1 MKAPYLRVSFLIG
14 CFDGIDCSLM
24 VHPFTEDA
32 VVINALARSYHRV
45 IFTSSPPSLHTS
57 SPPPSPHTSPPS
69 QDLQNLPTNHTTHQ
83 DTSLH
88 STATYLSKS
97 DPNLPPS
104 VNSHPNP
111 LDAAVLAY
119 TSLSLL
125 RQQLQPSWM
134 IHGVI
139 SNGGTHPDVRP
150 TSVEMLYY
158 FRAPSYSGLKTLQEK
173 ALACFD
179 SAALATGCGVSIT
192 EKARTYKDV
201 VSNRT
206 LVDLFLENSRKLGL
220 EFSKS
225 TQNFSAS
232 TDLGNVSHVVPSI
245 HPVYSIGR
253 AGTALHTRGFAA
265 LTDTPTAHR
274 RTLLAAQTVALTA
287 VDVMYYPHLL
297 TQVKH
302 YFSLSG
308 TS

>member
-1 MKAPYLRVSFLIG
+1 
-14 CFDGIDCSLM
+14 M

-45 IFTSSPPSLHTS
+45 IFTSSPPSLLTS
-57 SPPPSPHTSPPS
+57 SPPPSPHTSPPPPS
-69 QDLQNLPTNHTTHQ
+69 PHTFPPTQDLQNLPTNHITHQ
-83 DTSLH
+83 DTCLPPTAPNF
-88 STATYLSKS
+88 STRTTELPSSAKY

-104 VNSHPNP
+104 VNSDPNP

-150 TSVEMLYY
+150 TSTEMLYY
-158 FRAPSYSGLKTLQEK
+158 FRAPLYSGLQTLQEK
-173 ALACFD
+173 ALACFN
-179 SAALATGCGVSIT
+179 SAAMATGCDVIIT
-192 EKARTYKDV
+192 EKATTYKDV

-206 LVDLFLENSRKLGL
+206 LVELFLENSQKLGL

-225 TQNFSAS
+225 TENFSAS

-245 HPVYSIGR
+245 HPVYSIGG
-253 AGTALHTRGFAA
+253 AGTALHTRDFAA
-265 LTDTPTAHR
+265 LTDTLTAHR
-274 RTLLAAQTVALTA
+274 RTLLAAQAVALTA
-287 VDVMYYPHLL
+287 VDVICHPHLL

-302 YFSLSG
+302 DFSLSG
-308 TS
+308 TTS